1 MRRAN
6 ARAEFN
12 IVRKAAFLLL
22 AKCIASWQAGLA
34 FSKARCFTKGL
45 SVSPLPKSLSAA
57 SFSLLTKSL

>member
-1 MRRAN
+1 MRKAN

-12 IVRKAAFLLL
+12 IVRKAAALMGT
-22 AKCIASWQAGLA
+22 IASWQAGLA